1 MYEWFNEYCMAKPGV
16 TRDFKAEW
24 GWYRYFVGGKFFA
37 AAGRNE
43 EGEIFFLTLRCEPDF
58 NQFLRQNFQAI
69 APGFYSN
76 KELWNTVWFS
86 LEQIPERDRL
96 PSAPPL
102 FPPDGPA
109 LLPGDCL
116 LFLPSVFPLQLP
128 VLSIPNSCIHK

>member
-1 MYEWFNEYCMAKPGV
+1 MYEWFDAYCMAKPGV

-86 LEQIPERDRL
+86 LEKIPERDRL
-96 PSAPPL
+96 ASAPPL
-102 FPPDGPA
+102 FPPDELVREMTDRSYHIMVGKLTKKVRA
-109 LLPGDCL
+109 Q
-116 LFLPSVFPLQLP
+116 LFLDE
-128 VLSIPNSCIHK
+128 K